1 MWPKYI
7 KKVLRQNMNYFATVH
22 VPRRLPKR
30 KWIIVLSLALIV
42 YVTFIR
48 KSIMPIAEKTKYWH
62 KLLGLDNPGFLGEP
76 VKLADEL
83 PEPIRLR
90 IQDGWDKF
98 SYNEFVSSL
107 IPLDRFLPDIRSDYC
122 KKIKYSKKLPK
133 ATVVIIF
140 HNESW
145 SMLLR
150 TIHSILNRSSKD
162 LIEGITLVDDC
173 SDMGEN

>member
-1 MWPKYI
+1 
-7 KKVLRQNMNYFATVH
+7 MNYFETIY
-22 VPRRLPKR
+22 VPRRLTKR
-30 KWIIVLSLALIV
+30 KWIIVLCLTLLAYVIFKKDSSLS
-42 YVTFIR
+42 
-48 KSIMPIAEKTKYWH
+48 KSKETKHWH
-62 KLLGLDNPGFLGEP
+62 KFLGLDNPGFLGEP
-76 VKLADEL
+76 VELADNL
-83 PEPIRLR
+83 PEQIKQRIR
-90 IQDGWDKF
+90 DGWDKF

-107 IPLDRFLPDIRSDYC
+107 IPLDRYLPDIRSDYC
-122 KKIKYSKKLPK
+122 KNVIYSTNLPK

-173 SDMGEN
+173 SDMGKN